1 MVAALAVVASLLA
14 APAHPVSAEPATTH
28 AQSNVAGLQK
38 QIATLRAKADAAT
51 TALAKGTK
59 AYEAGRVRLR
69 TTQRELLAAAD
80 AEQVAQA
87 RLDIARDRLSS
98 FAVSAYESP
107 IGDEVTVMLS
117 DPLSGLARQRSTT
130 DVTYLTDR
138 QTNVVARYTDDVARQ
153 AALHRHAQ
161 ALERAAQA
169 QQTALNRRRTSLQ
182 AQSKRLTG
190 QLLARLDQ
198 LTVALV
204 KAGRFG
210 DAFRVNRERMDRMGQ
225 HTESASCDKR
235 DVSGF
240 PNGLIPTS
248 LLCPLPQP
256 GEMLKPSAARA
267 FWLLDTAYRMRFGRH
282 ICVTDSYRPLA
293 EQYSVFRRKPG
304 LAAVP
309 GTSRHGLGDAVDL
322 GCGIQVYGS
331 TQFRWMKQNAPKFG
345 WVHPYWAEHHPFEPW
360 HWEYQ

>member
-1 MVAALAVVASLLA
+1 MVAALAVAASLLA
-14 APAHPVSAEPATTH
+14 VPAQPASATPASTH
-28 AQSNVAGLQK
+28 AQQSVAGLRK
-38 QIATLRAKADAAT
+38 QIADLRTRADAAT
-51 TALAKGTK
+51 AALARSTK
-59 AYEAGRVRLR
+59 AYEAGQVRLASTKR
-69 TTQRELLAAAD
+69 KLLAAAD

-87 RLDIARDRLSS
+87 RLDIARDRLAA

-107 IGDEVTVMLS
+107 IGDEVTLMLS
-117 DPLSGLARQRSTT
+117 DPLDGLSRQRSTT

-138 QTNVVARYTDDVARQ
+138 QTDVVARYTTDVARQ

-161 ALERAAQA
+161 ALERSAQT
-169 QQTALNRRRTSLQ
+169 QQTSLNRRRTNLQ

-190 QLLARLDQ
+190 QLLARLDT

-210 DAFRVNRERMDRMGQ
+210 DALRVSRERMDRTGQ
-225 HTESASCDKR
+225 HTESCDKPSI
-235 DVSGF
+235 SGF
-240 PNGLIPTS
+240 PNGLIPAAM
-248 LLCPLPQP
+248 LCPLPQR

-267 FWLLDTAYRMRFGRH
+267 FWLLDTAYRMRFDRH

-345 WVHPYWAEHHPFEPW
+345 WVHPYWAEHRPFEPW
-360 HWEYQ
+360 HWEYK

>member
-1 MVAALAVVASLLA
+1 MLAV
-14 APAHPVSAEPATTH
+14 PAQPVSAAPVTTH
-28 AQSNVAGLQK
+28 AQSNVAGLRK
-38 QIATLRAKADAAT
+38 QIAALRAKADAAT
-51 TALAKGTK
+51 SALAKGTR
-59 AYEAGRVRLR
+59 AYEAGQVRLR
-69 TTQRELLAAAD
+69 STQRRLLAAAD

-87 RLDIARDRLSS
+87 RLDIARDRLSA
-98 FAVSAYESP
+98 FAVSAYQSP
-107 IGDEVTVMLS
+107 LGDEIAVMLS
-117 DPLSGLARQRSTT
+117 DPLTGLARQRSTT
-130 DVTYLTDR
+130 DVVYLTDR
-138 QTNVVARYTDDVARQ
+138 QTNVVMRYTHDVARQ

-161 ALERAAQA
+161 ALERAAQR
-169 QQTALNRRRTSLQ
+169 QQTTLNRQRASLQ

-210 DAFRVNRERMDRMGQ
+210 DALRISRERMDRTGE
-225 HTESASCDKR
+225 HTESCDKPSI
-235 DVSGF
+235 SGF
-240 PNGLIPTS
+240 PNGLIPAA
-248 LLCPLPQP
+248 LLCPLPQR

-322 GCGIQVYGS
+322 GCGIQIYGS

-345 WVHPYWAEHHPFEPW
+345 WVHPYWAEHQPFEPW
-360 HWEYQ
+360 HWEYH